1 MLPLVTA
8 SVRSRVLRGPLVR
21 GYKLPQAC
29 ALPSHISGLQSVSY
43 THLDVYKRQLE
54 SRGNGGEL
62 RVQVGAEPRDG
73 GDDRNRDEAREEAVF
88 NGRNASLIFQKTRE
102 KILH

>member
-1 MLPLVTA
+1 MQNTKKAPA
-8 SVRSRVLRGPLVR
+8 RGRSFRVEARRSL
-21 GYKLPQAC
+21 
-29 ALPSHISGLQSVSY
+29 
-43 THLDVYKRQLE
+43 LE

-88 NGRNASLIFQKTRE
+88 NGRNTSLIFQKTRD
-102 KILH
+102 KNLH